1 MTERTTVH
9 LLRHGEVYNPDKILY
24 GRLPEF
30 HLSELGQQMAVLA
43 AEALAGRD
51 LVEVRSSPLERARET
66 AAPISEKFGLTPV
79 IDERIIE
86 AGNVF
91 EGQRVSVG
99 DGVLRQPGLAAP
111 VEPGAPPGVSLTD
124 VAARMR
130 AAVTDARRSACGHE
144 TVLVGHQLP
153 VWVSRLD
160 AERRPFMHDPESGSA
175 IWLPLTSFT
184 FDDDELVSI
193 VYTEPAASLYP
204 RSTRGRG
211 VSANGRETVRPGC
224 APGSLDAGGLLAGGG
239 GPR

>member
-66 AAPISEKFGLTPV
+66 AAPISAKFGLTPL

-86 AGNVF
+86 ADNVF

-99 DGVLRQPGLAAP
+99 DGVLRQPRAWRHLWNPARPSWG
-111 VEPGAPPGVSLTD
+111 EPYKD

-130 AAVTDARRSACGHE
+130 AAVTDARRSARGHE
-144 TVLVGHQLP
+144 TVLVSHQLP
-153 VWVSRLD
+153 VWISRLD
-160 AERRPFMHDPESGSA
+160 AERRPFMHDPRKRQCNLAS
-175 IWLPLTSFT
+175 LTSFT

-204 RSTRGRG
+204 RSTKG
-211 VSANGRETVRPGC
+211 VGA
-224 APGSLDAGGLLAGGG
+224 
-239 GPR
+239 